1 MKKLFL
7 FITLLLFSET
17 VFCQQKLR
25 IYVNNGKPVDYY
37 TWAIDSISFLPIDSK
52 VSPKTADAIDLGL
65 SVKWASFNLG
75 ATSASETGWMVGW
88 ADPTGSI
95 TSDKLDYFP
104 TRVNTA
110 DVVNSESDIAK
121 VIWGGQWRMP
131 SKHEIE
137 EILTNCSWE
146 KTDNGYWAKADNG
159 NKIFFPYVNSARE
172 AIFNEYWSG
181 MHNGT
186 DSAYVLRIG
195 DSKVALASALRSD
208 KLFVRPVYGEYRIP
222 VTVNVETTN
231 IIGIDSVKVILK
243 LDGYVND
250 IKEYGLMY
258 STTTQVF
265 TEANKDAYQKIS
277 FTGAPTD
284 NQRSVVIKG
293 LQEGK
298 TYNYV
303 GYAIVGDSTILSKV
317 AQFATNNRFPVPN
330 VDDAVDLG
338 LPSGTKWAPF
348 NLGAKNE
355 TEFGGLYGWGDST
368 GLNES
373 EFSHDYA
380 VGIGNNTNIA
390 GNKTYDVIAA
400 KWGGYWSL
408 PTKEQFDELKNE
420 AYTTWNEVYD
430 YQGVSGLNG
439 FEIVSNKDASKK
451 IFMPKAGYLN
461 GKTVTERGSVAYYWT
476 SNFDP
481 EYTKGYYVRPFGQ
494 NDAITGTYDKQKHFS
509 IRGVYLA
516 PVVYPADSAAAKN
529 VKAVDLG
536 LSVEWADQNIKSVSD
551 PSADAFFSWGNTKEQ
566 KTYTTS
572 SYPYLHKAIGED
584 GKLTV
589 DKDAAVQNWGGT
601 WRMPT
606 IEEWNEL
613 INYCKWTKT
622 TKDGVVGYNVTG
634 NGNTIFIP
642 LSGQYNGSEITFK
655 DHQALYWTSE
665 CKTDAMDNNSS
676 AYGAFITVDAKP
688 YYYVS
693 GSNDRY
699 FGSLIRPVRAKR
711 K

>member
-7 FITLLLFSET
+7 LTSLLLFSVT
-17 VFCQQKLR
+17 AFCQQKLR
-25 IYVNNGKPVDYY
+25 IYVNNGTPVDYY
-37 TWAIDSISFLPIDSK
+37 TWNVDSISFLPLDSK

-75 ATSASETGWMVGW
+75 ATMSSETGWMVGW

-110 DVVNSESDIAK
+110 DVIGSENDIAK
-121 VIWGGQWRMP
+121 VIWGDQWRLP

-137 EILTNCSWE
+137 ELLSECSWE
-146 KTDNGYWAKADNG
+146 KTETGYWATAQNG
-159 NKIFFPYVNSARE
+159 NKIFFPYATSTRDAMPDG
-172 AIFNEYWSG
+172 YWSG

-186 DSAYVLRIG
+186 DSAFVMSI
-195 DSKVALASALRSD
+195 SSNKVALASALRSD

-222 VTVNVETTN
+222 VSVNVENTDVV
-231 IIGIDSVKVILK
+231 GLDSAKVILK
-243 LDGYVND
+243 LNGYVND

-265 TEANKDAYQKIS
+265 TESNKDAYQKIS
-277 FTGAPTD
+277 FTDLPSG
-284 NQRSVVIKG
+284 NQRDVIIKG

-298 TYNYV
+298 TYNYI
-303 GYAIVGDSTILSKV
+303 GYVIVGDSTILSKV
-317 AQFATNNRFPVPN
+317 AQFTTNNRFPAPN
-330 VDDAVDLG
+330 VDEAVDLG

-355 TEFGGLYGWGDST
+355 TESGGFYGWGDAT

-373 EFSHDYA
+373 NLSHDYA
-380 VGIGNNTNIA
+380 VGIGSNTDIA
-390 GNKTYDVIAA
+390 GNKAYDVIAA
-400 KWGGYWSL
+400 KWGGYWSM
-408 PTKEQFDELKNE
+408 PTKEQFEELKND

-439 FEIVSNKDASKK
+439 YEIVSNKDATKK
-451 IFMPKAGYLN
+451 IFLPKAGYMN
-461 GKTVTERGSVAYYWT
+461 GKTVTDRGSVAYYWT

-481 EYTKGYYVRPFGQ
+481 EYTKGYYVRPIGP
-494 NDAITGTYDKQKHFS
+494 NDIITGTYDKQRHFS

-536 LSVEWADQNIKSVSD
+536 LSVDWADQNIKSVSD
-551 PSADAFFSWGNTKEQ
+551 ASADAFFSWGNTKEQ
-566 KTYTTS
+566 STYDAA
-572 SYPYLHKAIGED
+572 SYPYLHKAIGVD
-584 GKLTV
+584 GKLQA

-606 IEEWNEL
+606 IDEWNEL

-642 LSGQYNGSEITFK
+642 LSGQYNGSKISFK

-665 CKTDAMDNNSS
+665 GKTDAMDNNTS

-711 K
+711 